1 METMEFEYNVEAVG
15 IAVLPGPEKGGKR
28 MVVGSVLGAKAKGD
42 ADEWMY
48 ELNAGGKLE
57 SDLATLKAAYQQL
70 LEQPNATEQ
79 IAAKLGTIETT
90 SLVGLMRLRSILQ
103 TPEAPLGALYESTL

>member
-1 METMEFEYNVEAVG
+1 
-15 IAVLPGPEKGGKR
+15 
-28 MVVGSVLGAKAKGD
+28 VVGSVLGAKAKGD

-70 LEQPNATEQ
+70 LAQPTAV
-79 IAAKLGTIETT
+79 AHVKDKVATIETQ
-90 SLVGLMRLRSILQ
+90 SLTGVARMKLLLGEGELALGLYFQSLL
-103 TPEAPLGALYESTL
+103 